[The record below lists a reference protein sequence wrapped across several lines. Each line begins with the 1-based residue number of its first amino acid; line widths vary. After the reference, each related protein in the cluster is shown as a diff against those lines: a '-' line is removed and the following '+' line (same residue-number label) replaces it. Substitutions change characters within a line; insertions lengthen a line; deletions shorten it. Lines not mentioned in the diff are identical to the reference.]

1 MHSMLSDDNKKS
13 NTTKVI
19 NIATQFTQFR
29 DFLFNKKVVTH
40 KMKRIQ
46 SKKTNL

>member
-1 MHSMLSDDNKKS
+1 MLSDDNKKS

-29 DFLFNKKVVTH
+29 DSLFNKKVVTH